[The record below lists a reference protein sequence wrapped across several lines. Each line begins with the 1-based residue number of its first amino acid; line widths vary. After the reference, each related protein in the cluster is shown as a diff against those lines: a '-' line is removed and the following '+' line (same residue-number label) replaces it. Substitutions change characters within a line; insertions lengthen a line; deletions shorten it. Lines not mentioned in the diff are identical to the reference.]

1 MAKPLRDVAP
11 KGVKKSKTEPAD
23 ISDLVPDSASGNVDF
38 AKKHKIEKHEDRAGN
53 GDEVYNGKTKQV
65 DMNKH
70 GYKSPADQKVYE
82 ASMKCESCGKM
93 YEGESCGCGSKVPQ
107 AGNGKRGMLADK
119 KKLDE
124 NAEQIDELEQETM
137 KSYVKKAGADKRDSE
152 MKSKVYGSLANTLDS
167 QSPKEASEVRAKGHE
182 YYANAK
188 KRGEGIK
195 LAKKKLDEVLTKK
208 TPVSNVIDGFV
219 HSKNKMFKGDS
230 KKQRIKR
237 ALGAFYDKHPE
248 KSKNE
253 EVEYVTE
260 GGMPSSVIKSKQN
273 RANMTDKEF
282 ADVHQDKSDADLRSM
297 AWRHGYGKP
306 GTPGHDHY
314 VNRRAKGLK
323 EDLAMPMLEGG
334 KKKKTK
340 KESGEDTPMR
350 FPSGDVGDTGRV

>member
-1 MAKPLRDVAP
+1 MAKSLRDISP
-11 KGVKKSKTEPAD
+11 KGVKKSKTEPMD
-23 ISDLVPDSASGNVDF
+23 ISDLNAASGNQDF

-53 GDEVYNGKTKQV
+53 GDEVYKGKTKQV
-65 DMNKH
+65 DMTKH
-70 GYKSPADQKVYE
+70 GYKAPADEKIYE
-82 ASMKCESCGKM
+82 AKCNMTEAGTMCEVHGDKNCS
-93 YEGESCGCGSKVPQ
+93 VPE
-107 AGNGKRGMLADK
+107 AGVGKRGLLADK
-119 KKLDE
+119 KKLYE

-137 KSYVKKAGADKRDSE
+137 KSYVKKAGTDKRDSE

-195 LAKKKLDEVLTKK
+195 LAKKKLNEVLTKK

-230 KKQRIKR
+230 KNQRIKR

-248 KSKNE
+248 KS
-253 EVEYVTE
+253 V
-260 GGMPSSVIKSKQN
+260 
-273 RANMTDKEF
+273 
-282 ADVHQDKSDADLRSM
+282 
-297 AWRHGYGKP
+297 
-306 GTPGHDHY
+306 
-314 VNRRAKGLK
+314 K

-334 KKKKTK
+334 KKKKTQ

-350 FPSGDVGDTGRV
+350 FPSGNVGDNDKSGVI

>member
-107 AGNGKRGMLADK
+107 AGNGKRGMLTD
-119 KKLDE
+119 
-124 NAEQIDELEQETM
+124 
-137 KSYVKKAGADKRDSE
+137 
-152 MKSKVYGSLANTLDS
+152 
-167 QSPKEASEVRAKGHE
+167 
-182 YYANAK
+182 
-188 KRGEGIK
+188 
-195 LAKKKLDEVLTKK
+195 KKKLDEVLTKK
-208 TPVSNVIDGFV
+208 TPAGKVIDDFV

-237 ALGAFYDKHPE
+237 ALGAYYDKHPE

-260 GGMPSSVIKSKQN
+260 GGMPASVIKSKQN

-334 KKKKTK
+334 KKKKTQ
-340 KESGEDTPMR
+340 KESAPGDTPMR